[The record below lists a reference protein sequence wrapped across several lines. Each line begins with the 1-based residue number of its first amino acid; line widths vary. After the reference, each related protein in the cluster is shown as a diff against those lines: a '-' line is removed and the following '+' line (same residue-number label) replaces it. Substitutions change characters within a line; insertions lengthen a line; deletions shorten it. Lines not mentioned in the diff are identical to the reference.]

1 VSKKTKYLI
10 GSLVG
15 AGLTPFAVQADSQTA
30 DVPAD
35 GKTSLWDEAL
45 QLIQG
50 IDESHEF
57 ILIGHS
63 SHSSHASHQSHW
75 SHRSYFRP
83 PEMEPG
89 DATAFLQLDE
99 RNLQSTPPTSILPS
113 TPAIS
118 KKLKVLPG
126 NSGKFKDIVT
136 RVQLALMSKG
146 YHPGDIT
153 GQIDAVTVA
162 ALFKYQSANG
172 EVPSGKVTNETL
184 SSLGII
190 AQ

>member
-1 VSKKTKYLI
+1 MSKKGKYLI
-10 GSLVG
+10 GSLVT
-15 AGLTPFAVQADSQTA
+15 AGLLPFGVQADGGGS
-30 DVPAD
+30 DVPKEEKNSFFD
-35 GKTSLWDEAL
+35 DAL
-45 QLIQG
+45 KLIQN

-57 ILIGHS
+57 ILVGHS

-83 PEMEPG
+83 PDMEPG

-99 RNLQSTPPTSILPS
+99 RNMRSTPPTSVLPS
-113 TPAIS
+113 SPALT

-126 NSGKFKDIVT
+126 NSAKFQDIVT

-146 YHPGDIT
+146 FHPGDIT
-153 GQIDAVTVA
+153 GQVDAVTVA

-172 EVPSGKVTNETL
+172 EIPSGKVTNQTL
-184 SSLGII
+184 SSLGIV

>member
-1 VSKKTKYLI
+1 VSKKAKYLI
-10 GSLVG
+10 GSLIT
-15 AGLTPFAVQADSQTA
+15 AGLVPYAVQADSGGS
-30 DVPAD
+30 DLPKD
-35 GKTSLWDEAL
+35 DKTSFLDDAL
-45 QLIQG
+45 KIIQN

-57 ILIGHS
+57 ILVGHS

-83 PEMEPG
+83 PDMEPG

-99 RNLQSTPPTSILPS
+99 RNMRSTPPTSVLPS
-113 TPAIS
+113 SPAIT

-126 NSGKFKDIVT
+126 NSAKFQDIVT
-136 RVQLALMSKG
+136 RVQIALMSKG
-146 YHPGDIT
+146 FHSGDIT
-153 GQIDAVTVA
+153 GEVDAVTVA

-172 EVPSGKVTNETL
+172 EIPSGKVTNQTL